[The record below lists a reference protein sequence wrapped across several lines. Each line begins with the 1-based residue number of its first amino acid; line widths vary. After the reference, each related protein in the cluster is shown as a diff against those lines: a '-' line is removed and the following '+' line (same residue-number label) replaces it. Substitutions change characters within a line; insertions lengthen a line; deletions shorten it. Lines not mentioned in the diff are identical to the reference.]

1 MRALLLLTP
10 SESKRL
16 IAKAVAALDDVQQAK
31 EHGQILI
38 AHGSTNLY
46 VAEEIMGAEKLSE
59 LVDRDTYLSGLI
71 IRGTLCAT
79 FQEEKPNLLVLDH
92 GMPIPPAPTMVELL
106 SDFGPNS
113 VFIKGANAIDPTGKA
128 GVLLG
133 HPEGG
138 SIGWAMGII
147 MARGLQL
154 IVPVGLEKLVPSV
167 DEAVALLGQEHLDY
181 AQGNR
186 VGMMPLSGATVIT
199 ELEALNLLFGVRTTH
214 VASGGTGGSEGSVA
228 IIAEGDDSKVE
239 EAIGLVEA
247 IKGEP
252 PLHPRKG
259 FCKNC
264 SSASTPLPGHFAD
277 ARYPR
282 RCLFHDLEEEQLP
295 IYMRDR

>member
-10 SESKRL
+10 PESKRL
-16 IAKAVAALDDVQQAK
+16 IAKAIASLDEVQNAK
-31 EHGQILI
+31 ERGHILI

-46 VAEEIMGAEKLSE
+46 VAEEIIGTDVVSNLF
-59 LVDRDTYLSGLI
+59 DRDTFLSGLI

-79 FQEEKPNLLVLDH
+79 FQDEKPNLLVLDH
-92 GMPIPPAPTMVELL
+92 GVPIPPAPTMVELL
-106 SDFGPNS
+106 GDFGPNS
-113 VFIKGANAIDPTGKA
+113 VFIKGANAVDPTGKA

-138 SIGWAMGII
+138 SMGWAMGII

-154 IVPVGLEKLVPSV
+154 LVPVGLEKLVPSV
-167 DEAVALLGQEHLDY
+167 DEAVDLLGQERLDY
-181 AQGNR
+181 TQGNR

-199 ELEALNLLFGVRTTH
+199 ELDALNLLCSVRTTH

-228 IIAEGDDSKVE
+228 IIAEGYDSQVE
-239 EAIGLVEA
+239 KAIGLVES

-252 PLHPRKG
+252 PLQPRKG

-264 SSASTPLPGHFAD
+264 ASASAPLLEHFANSQ
-277 ARYPR
+277 YPK
-282 RCLFHDLEEEQLP
+282 RCLFHDLEDEQLP
-295 IYMRDR
+295 KYLRNR